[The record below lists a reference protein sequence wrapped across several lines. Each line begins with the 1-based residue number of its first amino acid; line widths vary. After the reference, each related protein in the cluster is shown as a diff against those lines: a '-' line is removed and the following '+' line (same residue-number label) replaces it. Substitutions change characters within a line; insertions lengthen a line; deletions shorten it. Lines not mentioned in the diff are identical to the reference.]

1 VVDYVNTFTQLGGEL
16 RAARRL
22 EAVQEQFRDSDVGTY
37 AQPQIRAAYNEAV
50 TVEADAENREVNHFL
65 NTVTPALISLHTS
78 TVQSF
83 EQAFQPVLAA
93 ELALS
98 LDEQQQGMIAYEYDP
113 VLSSTGQIAILKRRG
128 YLGTLRSQMIADVQ
142 TIQQNVPSFGAF
154 TAVAGN
160 LGTLAVAGS
169 PTFAGEDHT
178 LAGTATWTCTDE
190 TVDAPKLTLT
200 VELTKPLPDGT
211 TTINADNLVTVGKSY
226 QDGQTGL
233 TFQLDLGSIVKS
245 GDAGSPVFS
254 VESMTKP
261 SEGDTNK
268 GLFYLKVTRQAV
280 APIWLIEWYN
290 NSDTANPQNLVQRT
304 TADGTVGT
312 IVKSIFRTSVL
323 GFTFSMANANT
334 DMPSAGN
341 TRTVTY
347 DLKTPR
353 VGDKWT
359 RTTINAEAG
368 NFASKIARRYRAS
381 LNSGGAPTISDALAS
396 SVAMS

>member
-1 VVDYVNTFTQLGGEL
+1 MDYTNTFTQLGVEL
-16 RAARRL
+16 VNARRI
-22 EAVQEQFRDSDVGTY
+22 EAVLENFRDSDVATY
-37 AQPQIRAAYNEAV
+37 AQPKIRAAYNEAL
-50 TVEADAENREVNHFL
+50 TTEANAETRETGFYV
-65 NTVTPALISLHTS
+65 NTVVSDLVSLHRS

-83 EQAFQPVLAA
+83 EAAFQPVLAE

-98 LDEQQQGMIAYEYDP
+98 DEEQGKGMIAYDYDP
-113 VLSSTGQIAILKRRG
+113 VLSATGQISILKRRG
-128 YLGTLRSQMIADVQ
+128 FLGTLRTQMIADVQ
-142 TIQQNVPSFGAF
+142 SIQKNTVTFGTF

-178 LAGTATWTCTDE
+178 LAGTITWTCTDD
-190 TVDAPKLTLT
+190 TVDAPKLSCV
-200 VELTKPLPDGT
+200 VELTRPLPDGST
-211 TTINADNLVTVGKSY
+211 SLTAENSVTVGKSF

-233 TFQLDLGSIVKS
+233 LFQLDLGAVVKT

-254 VESMTKP
+254 LESMTKP

-312 IVKSIFRTSVL
+312 IAKTIFRTSVL
-323 GFTFSMANANT
+323 NFTFSMANANT
-334 DMPSAGN
+334 DMPSTGN

-353 VGDKWT
+353 LGDKWT
-359 RTTINAEAG
+359 RTITNAEAG
-368 NFASKIARRYRAS
+368 NFASKVARRYRAS
-381 LNSGGAPTISDALAS
+381 LNSSAGPTISDALAAS
-396 SVAMS
+396 IAST